1 MPKPLRE
8 PPPSSSV
15 ARFLDA
21 NAAARAVA
29 TPTLESGRP
38 AVSPTGTMHPST
50 QGLNGTAPQTSV
62 TRPASE
68 SRNIKREFILSTE
81 ADEICTELVALLRRS
96 TGTRLSS
103 SHVMRGMLKGI
114 ATCMETLE
122 HEARRVGRLR
132 LPSNARG
139 NELQREEFEQ
149 RLAETFIN
157 GIRTAAAYR
166 RREPDGGA

>member
-1 MPKPLRE
+1 
-8 PPPSSSV
+8 
-15 ARFLDA
+15 
-21 NAAARAVA
+21 
-29 TPTLESGRP
+29 
-38 AVSPTGTMHPST
+38 
-50 QGLNGTAPQTSV
+50 
-62 TRPASE
+62 
-68 SRNIKREFILSTE
+68 
-81 ADEICTELVALLRRS
+81 
-96 TGTRLSS
+96 
-103 SHVMRGMLKGI
+103 MRGMLKGI